1 MNICLIL
8 APERIVLG
16 GGVMNQSFLFPM
28 IRSELTRLLGN
39 YLRLPQ
45 IADMESYVVPT
56 GLAGIAGLYG
66 GLALA
71 HQAEQNQR

>member
-1 MNICLIL
+1 
-8 APERIVLG
+8 
-16 GGVMNQSFLFPM
+16 M
-28 IRSELTRLLGN
+28 IRSELTHLLGN

-45 IADMESYVVPT
+45 FANIENYIVPT

-71 HQAEQNQR
+71 HQALQNQK